1 MKFVRDCCENQS
13 LIDFMSLCKLLCI
26 EDRISLLLDNALSR
40 KVHISR
46 EFYHRR
52 DRQSIMMIQKLE
64 LVLTENSKMQNATFM
79 NEILRLDRLILNDHS
94 FNFRF
99 ADLLRNMIIS
109 NLELECFVID
119 ISD

>member
-1 MKFVRDCCENQS
+1 
-13 LIDFMSLCKLLCI
+13 
-26 EDRISLLLDNALSR
+26 
-40 KVHISR
+40 
-46 EFYHRR
+46 
-52 DRQSIMMIQKLE
+52 MMIQKLE